1 MALKSFVKISGINN
15 LSDAR
20 YCAGMTVDVL
30 GFSFEPNHPNYIDPN
45 KFTAIAEWISGVD
58 FCAEFEQ
65 ANAEEIREILQ
76 QYPEVK
82 YLQIRN
88 PDFLPALQLLQ
99 KPIILRL
106 SADMLDQ
113 PEALAD
119 LMEKST
125 SDVAYFLFEEDDEAQ
140 AQTAVDAVMRLAE
153 QYPVLLGFGLTE
165 DNVQVLLEK
174 GHLKGIALRGGNEI
188 KPGYKDFD
196 DLADILETI
205 EIDDLN

>member
-45 KFTAIAEWISGVD
+45 KFTAIAEWLSGVD
-58 FCAEFEQ
+58 FCAEFEE
-65 ANAEEIREILQ
+65 ANAEEISETLQ
-76 QYPEVK
+76 QYPEVG

-88 PDFLPALQLLQ
+88 PDYLPALQLLQ
-99 KPIILRL
+99 KPIILHL
-106 SADMLDQ
+106 SAALLDNG
-113 PEALAD
+113 PKLAD
-119 LMEKST
+119 LMEKSS
-125 SDVAYFLFEEDDEAQ
+125 SDVAYFLFEEEDEAQ
-140 AQTAVDAVMRLAE
+140 EQAAVDEVLRLAE
-153 QYPVLLGFGLTE
+153 HYPILLGFGLTP

-174 GHLKGIALRGGNEI
+174 GHLKGIALRGGDEI

-205 EIDDLN
+205 EIDDLE

>member
-1 MALKSFVKISGINN
+1 
-15 LSDAR
+15 
-20 YCAGMTVDVL
+20 MTVDVL

-45 KFTAIAEWISGVD
+45 KFTAISEWVSGVD

-76 QYPEVK
+76 QYPDVK

-88 PDFLPALQLLQ
+88 PDYLPALQLLQ
-99 KPIILRL
+99 KPIFLRL
-106 SADMLDQ
+106 PAEMLNG
-113 PEALAD
+113 PKALSD

-125 SDVAYFLFEEDDEAQ
+125 SDVAYFLFEEDEEDLAQ
-140 AQTAVDAVMRLAE
+140 SAVDEVLRLAE
-153 QYPVLLGFGLTE
+153 QYPILLGFGLTE
-165 DNVQVLLEK
+165 DNVQLVLEK
-174 GHLKGIALRGGNEI
+174 GHLKGIALRGGDEI

-205 EIDDLN
+205 EIDDMA